1 MAPPPVVTP
10 EEEEGPMLT
19 IHDRIREL
27 RAELAGCLLTRR
39 ERARTRA
46 ELDRLVALQAA
57 MDTVADAVLCTGVA
71 PPG

>member
-1 MAPPPVVTP
+1 
-10 EEEEGPMLT
+10 MLT

-27 RAELAGCLLTRR
+27 
-39 ERARTRA
+39 RA

-57 MDTVADAVLCTGVA
+57 MDTVADAALCSGVA